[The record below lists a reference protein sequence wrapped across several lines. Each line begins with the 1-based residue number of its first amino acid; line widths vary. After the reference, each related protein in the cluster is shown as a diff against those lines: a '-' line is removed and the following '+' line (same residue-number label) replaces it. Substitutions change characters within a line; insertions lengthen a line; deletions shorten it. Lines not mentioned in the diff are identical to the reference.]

1 MELQA
6 RVSGSA
12 KKKHFE
18 STKEIVSAPIPGLGL
33 AVPGIFK
40 LGLVAAYNVGFEAT
54 ASGNA
59 NVNFGFKAKL
69 ADSTGVTLDLRNPSA
84 SSAKGFQGAT
94 FTPIFEVGKLTS
106 DILVTAKSEAEL
118 TFGIELVKV
127 AQFDVALKLN
137 APEVNVA
144 AKAGRGTFSNSIP
157 YCFDICFIHTLT
169 SEQTTKDSA
178 VGDQGPPRPARRSV
192 ALSVFP
198 WTLSS
203 NRPFLAPRTSH
214 SLTST
219 FS

>member
-94 FTPIFEVGKLTS
+94 FTPIFDVGKLTS

-137 APEVNVA
+137 APELNVA
-144 AKAGRGTFSNSIP
+144 AKAGRDDKGFCSRRPWASKTGAKVSSSVGVSMDFELESSFLGSKNKP
-157 YCFDICFIHTLT
+157 LFDLNLFVRLPI
-169 SEQTTKDSA
+169 SRGGS
-178 VGDQGPPRPARRSV
+178 
-192 ALSVFP
+192 LSQ
-198 WTLSS
+198 
-203 NRPFLAPRTSH
+203 
-214 SLTST
+214 
-219 FS
+219 